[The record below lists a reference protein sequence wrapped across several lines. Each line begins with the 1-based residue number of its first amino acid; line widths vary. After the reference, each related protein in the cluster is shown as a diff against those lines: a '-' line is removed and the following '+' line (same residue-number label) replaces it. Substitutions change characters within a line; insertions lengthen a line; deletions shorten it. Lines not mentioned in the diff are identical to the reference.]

1 MSSAFYGGCINMT
14 LLAIAAKR
22 RAAGRLPAAV
32 DRTHR
37 GVA

>member
-1 MSSAFYGGCINMT
+1 MT
-14 LLAIAAKR
+14 LLAIAAER